1 MVAKKVTGMKGIGM
15 RAGLFAFAVA
25 MSAGIVTAPAIAQDD
40 KGNQEQQQQ
49 SAWVKLCEKAPDITN
64 KDKDKE
70 KKIDVCLT
78 HHEHIDGRTG
88 QVVVS
93 AAIRQV
99 QGQDKKAL
107 MVMVPLGMA
116 LPPGIQMKVDE
127 NKPIS
132 LKYTLCHIAGC
143 TAETEATE
151 EIVKQMKG
159 GTKLVV
165 AAINIAGQPI
175 AFPDVPLNGFTKTLD
190 GEPVDNTQY
199 KEARKRLML
208 QIRERQILA
217 AKQARDEALLKKQ
230 QEEGAAKKE

>member
-1 MVAKKVTGMKGIGM
+1 MVAKEITGMKGIGM

-25 MSAGIVTAPAIAQDD
+25 MSAGFATAPAIAQDN
-40 KGNQEQQQQ
+40 KEGKQQQQ

-64 KDKDKE
+64 KDKE
-70 KKIDVCLT
+70 KPAKIDVCLT

-99 QGQDKKAL
+99 MGQDKKAL

-127 NKPIS
+127 NKPVS

-151 EIVKQMKG
+151 EIVGQMKN

-165 AAINIAGQPI
+165 AAINLAGQAI
-175 AFPDVPLNGFTKTLD
+175 AFPEVPLSGFTKTLD

-199 KEARKRLML
+199 KEARMRLMKS
-208 QIRERQILA
+208 IRDRQILA

-230 QEEGAAKKE
+230 QEEAAKKE

>member
-1 MVAKKVTGMKGIGM
+1 MKGIGM
-15 RAGLFAFAVA
+15 RAGLIAFAIA
-25 MSAGIVTAPAIAQDD
+25 MSAGLATGPAFSQDNKD
-40 KGNQEQQQQ
+40 SKQQQ

-143 TAETEATE
+143 TAETEATD
-151 EIVKQMKG
+151 EIVNEMKNG
-159 GTKLVV
+159 KKLVV
-165 AAINIAGQPI
+165 AAINLAGQAI
-175 AFPDVPLNGFTKTLD
+175 AFPEVPLTGFTKTLA
-190 GEPVDNTQY
+190 GKPVDNAQY
-199 KEARKRLML
+199 KEARKRLMT

-217 AKQARDEALLKKQ
+217 AKKARDEALLKKQ
-230 QEEGAAKKE
+230 QEEAAKKQ